1 MCGSFRRTSRAL
13 TQLYESALRPVGLRA
28 TQFTIL
34 QALSLA
40 GEVTQ
45 TQLGEMLAMDS
56 TTLTR
61 TLQIMSREGWIAER
75 RGEDRRERRL
85 RLAKAGEKQF
95 NRALPVW
102 EKVQSRL
109 RHQVGEQAWKNLLQL
124 THRVTNL
131 ITTQGDSLS
140 KTMGSSAS
148 GSSPAGSYLLCP
160 LQPWTCSKMIRIAW
174 ALGLHSLHWC
184 RLSCSRCGLPHRRN
198 FSNSYCV

>member
-13 TQLYESALRPVGLRA
+13 TQLYENALRPRGLRA

-45 TQLGEMLAMDS
+45 SQLGKILAMDS

-61 TLQIMSREGWIAER
+61 TLQIMDREGWIAER

-85 RLAKAGEKQF
+85 RLAKAGETQF
-95 NRALPVW
+95 NRALPAW

-109 RHQVGEQAWKNLLQL
+109 RHQLGEQAWKNLLDT
-124 THRVTNL
+124 THQVTDL
-131 ITTQGDSLS
+131 VTKQGDSL
-140 KTMGSSAS
+140 
-148 GSSPAGSYLLCP
+148 
-160 LQPWTCSKMIRIAW
+160 
-174 ALGLHSLHWC
+174 
-184 RLSCSRCGLPHRRN
+184 
-198 FSNSYCV
+198 